1 MNPIKIAIDVLYHED
16 EARVGAVG
24 FADWKSDEIV
34 EQHAFKLPIADE
46 YIPGQFYKR
55 ELPCILDA
63 LNRFEHAY
71 DTVIV
76 DGYVWLGDRKGLGA
90 HLYEKLDEKI
100 EVIGVAKNP
109 FSEST
114 AAEILRGQSERPIF
128 VTAAGIDQSAA
139 ADLIR
144 EMHGKYRMP
153 TILKEVDRISRSL

>member
-1 MNPIKIAIDVLYHED
+1 MNPIKIAIDVLYHEG

-24 FADWKSDEIV
+24 FADWRSDEII
-34 EQHAFKLPIADE
+34 EQRAFKLPIADE

-63 LNRFEHAY
+63 LNRFENPY
-71 DTVIV
+71 DTVVV

-90 HLYEKLDEKI
+90 HLYEKLNEEI
-100 EVIGVAKNP
+100 VVIGVAKSP

-114 AAEILRGQSERPIF
+114 AAEVLRGKSERPIY

-144 EMHGKYRMP
+144 NMHGDYRMP
-153 TILKEVDRISRSL
+153 TILKEVDRLSRSL